1 MLNAQIKN
9 TGKGDCV
16 FPSSYAES
24 MKIFAAYS
32 KT

>member
-16 FPSSYAES
+16 FPSYAES